1 MLREI
6 IDEVEKKAKFLQV
19 KGADWHVEGV
29 LENVEDR
36 LKEYARTLR
45 DSELLKLQKLTKGRL
60 EKDLG
65 ECVHKLIICLDQH
78 FWKNL
83 HSEYVTMVH
92 DLVASVEDIL
102 T

>member
-19 KGADWHVEGV
+19 KGSDWHIEGV

-60 EKDLG
+60 EKELG
-65 ECVHKLIICLDQH
+65 ECVHKLMIDLDQH

-83 HSEYVTMVH
+83 HSEYVTVVH
-92 DLVASVEDIL
+92 DLVAGVEGIL

>member
-19 KGADWHVEGV
+19 KGSDWHIEGV

-45 DSELLKLQKLTKGRL
+45 DSELLKL
-60 EKDLG
+60 
-65 ECVHKLIICLDQH
+65 
-78 FWKNL
+78 
-83 HSEYVTMVH
+83 
-92 DLVASVEDIL
+92 
-102 T
+102 